1 MPPRRINEKKVA
13 DGIVIRYQ
21 GMMTVRDPRTGYPK
35 EVQEW
40 AVYVDGKLLTSRQTK
55 RDAEAKAEMYA
66 HDHGRHQQQD

>member
-1 MPPRRINEKKVA
+1 MANRRVMEKRIA
-13 DGIVIRYQ
+13 DGIVIRYG

-40 AVYVDGKLLTSRQTK
+40 AVYVDGKLLTARQTK

-66 HDHGRHQQQD
+66 HDHGRASKEK

>member
-1 MPPRRINEKKVA
+1 MPPRRINEKRIA

-21 GMMTVRDPRTGYPK
+21 GMMTVRDPLTGYPK

-40 AVYVDGKLLTSRQTK
+40 AVYVDGKLLVARQTK

-66 HDHGRHQQQD
+66 HDHGRATRPT

>member
-1 MPPRRINEKKVA
+1 MASRRVRGKKVA

-40 AVYVDGKLLTSRQTK
+40 AVYVDGKLYVARLSK
-55 RDAEAKAEMYA
+55 REAEARAEMYA
-66 HDHGRHQQQD
+66 HDHGRAPKEK